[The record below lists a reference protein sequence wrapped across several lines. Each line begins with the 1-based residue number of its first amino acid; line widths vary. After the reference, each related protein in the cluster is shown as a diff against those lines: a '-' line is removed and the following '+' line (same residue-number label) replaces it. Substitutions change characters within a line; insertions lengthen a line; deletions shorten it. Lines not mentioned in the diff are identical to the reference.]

1 MKRVLIAIL
10 ALAALA
16 ACKPA
21 PEQKVMARFVPERSD
36 DFVFENNLI
45 AGRFYGEALE
55 GNPTSPGLDIW
66 VKLPGKL
73 VADQWYKGYQ
83 KKSDVFCS

>member
-1 MKRVLIAIL
+1 MKRFAVLLL
-10 ALAALA
+10 ALTALA

-45 AGRFYGEALE
+45 AGHKDDSFCFYL
-55 GNPTSPGLDIW
+55 
-66 VKLPGKL
+66 
-73 VADQWYKGYQ
+73 Q
-83 KKSDVFCS
+83 